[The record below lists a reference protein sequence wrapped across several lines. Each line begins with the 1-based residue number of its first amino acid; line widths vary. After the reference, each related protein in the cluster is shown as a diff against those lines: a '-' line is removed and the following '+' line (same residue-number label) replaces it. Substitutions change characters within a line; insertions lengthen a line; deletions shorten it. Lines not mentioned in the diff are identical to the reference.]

1 MNNSF
6 DEGIRVLDRKSGTPH
21 SELDSILKLSDKLLS
36 GSSNSVHSNL
46 SVFKRVDSSLPWR
59 AEHSTNQK
67 QTPELVF
74 TDAVRTDRF
83 DLTQTH
89 TDWNKMQSKA
99 LEAKS
104 LHVENLATENSHR
117 PRRPPLLLASSIPS
131 SLFPNDSSDNKI
143 IQEKLKQQEEIIRH
157 QKVVNNQLKLQLD
170 QISKEL
176 KRTEEALNVQKLAE
190 TEARVEAD
198 RRVNLLTTLT
208 RESASKD
215 AMLRQLDS
223 ALGRLTAG
231 WQRREQQRQNEMNE
245 LKSSEEKLLRELE
258 ESRRRLDAVQNEHEE
273 RLKQQRTDWNKTIS
287 DLQTECARYRSN
299 LRSVESNT
307 HELREQIKQL
317 ERSIGQKDQEIKTS
331 RDQLM
336 QATQKVAQLQ
346 SENSQL
352 HDNFK
357 QHISEA
363 QLTLKRE
370 SKLRR
375 QELKSLQTQMKQVV
389 ENSSKD
395 QEELQRKLN
404 EYYEEQLRKYST
416 ERDRQFQDELTRL
429 QETARTELREAS
441 DRYRAELEQ
450 LRLSAQTEL
459 ARHLTEADSRLEAE
473 RRRVEW
479 TEKQVERWRLSSRE
493 AEEARSMLA
502 SRLNELLQSRCMEA
516 MQMLSPKPT
525 EGLCRTRLTT
535 SWDQL
540 NSTRLNMPIDQP
552 LHINAASAAS
562 SPRPQQFI
570 TQASMEVS
578 NSSLGRISVDSIK
591 QHSKSASPRTHN
603 SDEEQ
608 SCATV
613 VDRSEPTQ
621 IHNSSGNWRVASDS
635 SEEANESSGSQEP
648 ICV

>member
-1 MNNSF
+1 
-6 DEGIRVLDRKSGTPH
+6 
-21 SELDSILKLSDKLLS
+21 
-36 GSSNSVHSNL
+36 
-46 SVFKRVDSSLPWR
+46 
-59 AEHSTNQK
+59 
-67 QTPELVF
+67 
-74 TDAVRTDRF
+74 
-83 DLTQTH
+83 
-89 TDWNKMQSKA
+89 MQSKA
-99 LEAKS
+99 LEAKN

-117 PRRPPLLLASSIPS
+117 PRRPPLLLASSITS
-131 SLFPNDSSDNKI
+131 SLFPSDSPDNKI

-157 QKVVNNQLKLQLD
+157 QKAVINQLKLQLD
-170 QISKEL
+170 QISKENRIIISALPQLCVFEIWQL
-176 KRTEEALNVQKLAE
+176 KRAEEALNVQKLAE

-245 LKSSEEKLLRELE
+245 LKSSEEKLLGELE
-258 ESRRRLDAVQNEHEE
+258 ESRRRLDVVQNEHEE
-273 RLKQQRTDWNKTIS
+273 RLKQQRTDWTKTIS

-317 ERSIGQKDQEIKTS
+317 ERSVGQKDQEIKSS

-404 EYYEEQLRKYST
+404 EYYEVSCRKSEPLHVYFSNTSIIQEQLRKYST

-516 MQMLSPKPT
+516 MQ
-525 EGLCRTRLTT
+525 
-535 SWDQL
+535 
-540 NSTRLNMPIDQP
+540 
-552 LHINAASAAS
+552 
-562 SPRPQQFI
+562 
-570 TQASMEVS
+570 VS
-578 NSSLGRISVDSIK
+578 VC
-591 QHSKSASPRTHN
+591 
-603 SDEEQ
+603 E
-608 SCATV
+608 
-613 VDRSEPTQ
+613 
-621 IHNSSGNWRVASDS
+621 
-635 SEEANESSGSQEP
+635 
-648 ICV
+648 